1 VLRDEIPA
9 RDQPEA
15 LGAHGGVGGKGRAA
29 RPAAL
34 RAVAVGHR
42 TDLAIDLVAHP
53 AAEAMSGEHRV
64 LLLGG
69 CPSSH
74 GGCGERS
81 GGCERR
87 ARSSL
92 LRRAFRHASSVV
104 AALAALAPRLV
115 RLAHHDYSDRLL
127 IWNDLSNVLVTFPFL
142 SLWSGTGGGRG
153 GRSHG

>member
-1 VLRDEIPA
+1 EPDADEVRMRRPPGQDRRAAARAEGAELPGRGLVLRDEIPA

-64 LLLGG
+64 LLLVA
-69 CPSSH
+69 
-74 GGCGERS
+74 E
-81 GGCERR
+81 
-87 ARSSL
+87 L
-92 LRRAFRHASSVV
+92 LDQPAQVEFHLACLPAQRKEPLHA
-104 AALAALAPRLV
+104 L
-115 RLAHHDYSDRLL
+115 
-127 IWNDLSNVLVTFPFL
+127 
-142 SLWSGTGGGRG
+142 
-153 GRSHG
+153 